1 MNKIEIIIFDAD
13 GTIFDSMP
21 FTANVFADVLEKYGI
36 PIEESRSYMYAT
48 AGTSTY
54 KQFNTIL
61 KKHHKSVN
69 MVNSLVKEFNGLIE
83 GGNTKLFADIV
94 QTFKKLNHYKKIV
107 STNLR
112 QDVLNKKIKHYR
124 LHLYLDKYFG
134 TNGFKSKEEHFG
146 EIKKVYHLSDRE
158 FKNKVMLV
166 GDGKTDMKF
175 ARKYGILGIGKIGIN
190 DAKTLKQAG
199 ASYIIHN
206 LLEILKIVENGK
218 IIAKKY
224 T

>member
-21 FTANVFADVLEKYGI
+21 FTAKVFADVLEKYGI
-36 PIEESRSYMYAT
+36 ARQESQNYVYAT

-61 KKHHKSVN
+61 KKHYKFINV
-69 MVNSLVKEFNGLIE
+69 VNSLVKEFNDLLE
-83 GGNTKLFADIV
+83 DNNPKLFVDVI
-94 QTFKKLNHYKKIV
+94 QTFKKLNYKKIV

-112 QDVLNKKIKHYR
+112 QNVLNKRIKHHK
-124 LHLYLDKYFG
+124 LHVYLDKCFG

-146 EIKKVYHLSDRE
+146 EIKKIYNLSDRE
-158 FKNKVMLV
+158 FKNKVILV
-166 GDGKTDMKF
+166 GDGIMDMKF
-175 ARKYGILGIGKIGIN
+175 AKKYGILGIGKIGIN
-190 DAKTLKQAG
+190 NAKTLKQAG

-206 LLEILKIVENGK
+206 LSEILKILKNGNA
-218 IIAKKY
+218 IAKKVY
-224 T
+224 